1 MSLRLVRCPYCGKR
15 FNVAGVP
22 AGTRLRCGGC
32 VAVLT
37 VPREEDAAGARS
49 GRSLILQIVTGA
61 AAGLAAAWMIAALLR
76 PEPEPVAVPSRAP
89 ERAGAERAAEKAPP
103 APGLTAAPEQV
114 ASYQDDPYGRAV
126 RRLQQ
131 EFGSRFFYHKAK
143 PYLIAL
149 EASPRYHSTM
159 VMEDYAQ
166 RMEILHAT
174 FRREFG
180 QALNLPEVEPALV
193 VLIFNSRESFDRYF
207 LERDRKRMSDS
218 IKGIYE
224 YDRERRRIVV
234 YHDYNVPSDVLFHEG
249 VHQLVH
255 YHTLRETEGHRVYGS
270 YWLQE
275 GLGTYFE
282 GLRRGEQGGFF
293 DPAGGRDRLPTLKQA
308 LPPRVGGKGDF
319 IPLNVLVGL
328 TVDHFWQWF
337 EEGMVAEPEQTT
349 QKARLYY
356 AQSWAL
362 VHFLRHRGGA
372 HARVLDEYLR
382 REISGR
388 GGKEAFEDLVR
399 HHLKMELA
407 ELEEDFIAYIQGL
420 R

>member
-15 FNVAGVP
+15 FNVGGVA
-22 AGTRLRCGGC
+22 AGTRLRCAGC
-32 VAVLT
+32 TAVLT
-37 VPREEDAAGARS
+37 VPRAGDSPGPRS
-49 GRSLILQIVTGA
+49 GWSLALQIVTGA

-76 PEPEPVAVPSRAP
+76 PEPEPLPAPPRLP
-89 ERAGAERAAEKAPP
+89 ERTAEKAPRVPDLP
-103 APGLTAAPEQV
+103 AVPEQV

-149 EASPRYHSTM
+149 EASPRYHATM

-166 RMEILHAT
+166 RMEVLHSA
-174 FRREFG
+174 FQREFG
-180 QALNLPEVEPALV
+180 RTLNLPEVEPALV

-224 YDRERRRIVV
+224 YDRERRRVVV
-234 YHDYNVPSDVLFHEG
+234 YHDYNVPYDVLFHEG

-255 YHTLRETEGHRVYGS
+255 HHTLRETEGRRVFGT

-308 LPPRVGGKGDF
+308 LPPRGGGKGDF

-337 EEGMVAEPEQTT
+337 EEGMLAEPEQTT

-362 VHFLRHRGGA
+362 VHFLRHRGAA
-372 HARVLDEYLR
+372 HGTVLDEYLR
-382 REISGR
+382 REIAGR
-388 GGKEAFEDLVR
+388 GGKEVFEDLVR
-399 HHLKMELA
+399 HHLKMELP
-407 ELEEDFIAYIQGL
+407 ELEEEFIAYIQGL